1 MEDFIVEGN
10 APTVPGSIAILRSIS
25 VDHKG
30 GGLGT
35 GLPFEP
41 VDPKNWWGLPTTG
54 GEDCLEVV
62 EVKVSVRPK
71 VSAVLSVLPA
81 LGHMKPI
88 GGPEGQLLAVEGQGG
103 MPRMASRPAVGVD
116 LWEWARDI
124 KGCLC
129 TESRHLAWP
138 WLILWAQTTEP

>member
-10 APTVPGSIAILRSIS
+10 APTIPGSIAVLRSIS

-35 GLPFEP
+35 GLPFES
-41 VDPKNWWGLPTTG
+41 VDPKNWWGLPTTR

-81 LGHMKPI
+81 LGHVKPI
-88 GGPEGQLLAVEGQGG
+88 GGPEG
-103 MPRMASRPAVGVD
+103 
-116 LWEWARDI
+116 
-124 KGCLC
+124 
-129 TESRHLAWP
+129 
-138 WLILWAQTTEP
+138 

>member
-35 GLPFEP
+35 GLPFES
-41 VDPKNWWGLPTTG
+41 VDPKNWWGLPTAR
-54 GEDCLEVV
+54 GEDCLEVM

-71 VSAVLSVLPA
+71 VPTVLSVLPA
-81 LGHMKPI
+81 LGHVKPI

-103 MPRMASRPAVGVD
+103 DAQDGLQASCGGGPHGVGQGHQG
-116 LWEWARDI
+116 LP
-124 KGCLC
+124 L
-129 TESRHLAWP
+129 H
-138 WLILWAQTTEP
+138 